1 MHGFEFTQFDIFS
14 LEIIAAQSCNLAM
27 VISFK
32 VKKKNRN
39 FWLLL
44 TRWAKGLCF
53 TKCFD
58 GKNVFYTAK
67 LLANSHCLCGQKQ
80 M

>member
-32 VKKKNRN
+32 VKKKQE
-39 FWLLL
+39 LLVIVD
-44 TRWAKGLCF
+44 KMG
-53 TKCFD
+53 
-58 GKNVFYTAK
+58 
-67 LLANSHCLCGQKQ
+67 
-80 M
+80 